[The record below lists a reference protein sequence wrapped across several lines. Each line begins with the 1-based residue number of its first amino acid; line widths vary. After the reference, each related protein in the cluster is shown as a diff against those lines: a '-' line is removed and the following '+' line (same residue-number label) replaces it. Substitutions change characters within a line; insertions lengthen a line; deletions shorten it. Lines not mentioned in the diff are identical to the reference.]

1 MKKAVALAYRA
12 YQDHAPKV
20 IASGKGEIA
29 QKIIAKAKEWNV
41 PLFQNKELVDSII
54 HLQIN
59 EEVPQE
65 LYMALVEVFI
75 WLNKCEENAQLSK

>member
-1 MKKAVALAYRA
+1 MKKAVALAYKA
-12 YQDHAPKV
+12 YQDRAPKV

-54 HLQIN
+54 HLQAN
-59 EEVPQE
+59 EEIPQE

-75 WLNKCEENAQLSK
+75 WLKRCEENAQLSQ